1 MESETAY
8 LLAADALLIA
18 HVAFVAFVVIGLLSI
33 VLGGL
38 LSWQWVRNWWFRVFH
53 LVGVAVVVVQ
63 SWFGVICPFT
73 TWEMA
78 LRAKAGDAT
87 YGGAFIAHWLS
98 ELLYY
103 EAPAWVFVVAYTA
116 FGFGVAASWVLVRP
130 RR

>member
-78 LRAKAGDAT
+78 LRAKAGGAT
-87 YGGAFIAHWLS
+87 YGGAFVAHWLS

>member
-18 HVAFVAFVVIGLLSI
+18 HVSFVAFVVIGLLSI

-87 YGGAFIAHWLS
+87 YGGAFIAYWLS